1 MSRPSEYADGATSGA
16 PQGPPNVYLP
26 QADPPPAYD
35 AYADPAAAHGWQD
48 VYDATKDTPDTRDT
62 QDTPDA
68 QDGTRG
74 PDGTRELSPVP
85 AHGRSG
91 AGRHSRRR
99 RAPWRARRVAVAAGV
114 VGAVSAA
121 ALIAGLGFPDAPS
134 GGAREGGAR
143 QGGGGR
149 TGPTAGESPSASS
162 TGGGRASTPE
172 APFVGG
178 PADRDEPSGAGT
190 ASPSTAASS
199 TPSESGTDAPSPSA
213 GSPTT
218 GTPTTSAPAATASP
232 PGRSEEKPGHGPGGT
247 KGPK

>member
-1 MSRPSEYADGATSGA
+1 MSRPSEYADGATNG
-16 PQGPPNVYLP
+16 GPLGSPNVYLP

-48 VYDATKDTPDTRDT
+48 VYDATR
-62 QDTPDA
+62 DTPDA
-68 QDGTRG
+68 QDARYTQDDTRG
-74 PDGTRELSPVP
+74 PGGTRELPSVP
-85 AHGRSG
+85 AHSSSG

-99 RAPWRARRVAVAAGV
+99 RAPSRARRVAVAAGV

-121 ALIAGLGFPDAPS
+121 ALIAGLGFSDAPS
-134 GGAREGGAR
+134 GGAREGGSR

-149 TGPTAGESPSASS
+149 TGPTAGESPSAPS
-162 TGGGRASTPE
+162 TGGGRASTSG
-172 APFVGG
+172 APLVGG
-178 PADRDEPSGAGT
+178 PADRDEPSGAGS
-190 ASPSTAASS
+190 ASPPTAASP
-199 TPSESGTDAPSPSA
+199 TPSESGTNAPSPSA

-218 GTPTTSAPAATASP
+218 GAPTTSAPAATASP